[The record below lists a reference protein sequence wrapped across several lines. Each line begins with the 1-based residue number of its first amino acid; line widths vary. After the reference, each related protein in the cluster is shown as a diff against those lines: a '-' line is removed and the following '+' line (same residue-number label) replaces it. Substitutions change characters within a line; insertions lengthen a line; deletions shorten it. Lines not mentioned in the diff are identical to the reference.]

1 MSASGTRLAFD
12 VPASGSAGAEDL
24 AGWAEDLAGW
34 AEDLTGS
41 AEDLSSWA
49 EDLEGLAEDLAGW
62 AGSGDLSTLLSSTE
76 IS

>member
-24 AGWAEDLAGW
+24 AGWAEDLTGW
-34 AEDLTGS
+34 